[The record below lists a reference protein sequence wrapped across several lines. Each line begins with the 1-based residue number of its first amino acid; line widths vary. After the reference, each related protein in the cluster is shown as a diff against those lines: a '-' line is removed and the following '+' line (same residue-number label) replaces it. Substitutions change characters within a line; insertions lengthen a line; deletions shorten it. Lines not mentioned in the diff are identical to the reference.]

1 MSIRSIYLVRPVT
14 GGIFR
19 GQAAYRKEREF
30 DMGMNGLQDVDIK
43 GEKEKEAAQAK
54 AAEAVQ
60 AEAKILFEKKYDC
73 PVCASAFTSKTVR
86 SGKTRLLGT
95 DVDLRARY
103 EGIDMNKYD
112 VVMCPKCGYAALSR
126 FFSELTKSQAA
137 LIREKLGKSVKVPVY
152 NDPIYTYPEA
162 RKRYTLA
169 LADAMVK
176 RAKAGEIAYIC
187 LKSGWLA
194 RSYRES
200 LQEDM
205 TGTPDQI
212 AELEKQEDEYMSKAY
227 KGFIE
232 ARQTEDYPIC
242 GMDETTLD
250 YLLAALAVRYKEF
263 DVASRLVATVISS
276 PSASPR
282 MKDKARDLKE
292 EILVALKKN
301 Q

>member
-1 MSIRSIYLVRPVT
+1 
-14 GGIFR
+14 
-19 GQAAYRKEREF
+19 
-30 DMGMNGLQDVDIK
+30 MGTVSELNVN
-43 GEKEKEAAQAK
+43 GEKEREAAQAK
-54 AAEAVQ
+54 AAAAVQ
-60 AEAKILFEKKYDC
+60 AEEKILFEKKYDC
-73 PVCASAFTSKTVR
+73 PVCASAFTSKAVR

-95 DVDLRARY
+95 DPDLRARY

-126 FFSELTKSQAA
+126 FFSNLTKVQQS
-137 LIREKLGKSVKVPVY
+137 LVREKFGEGINIPVY

-162 RKRYTLA
+162 RKRYALA
-169 LADAMVK
+169 LANAMVK
-176 RAKAGEIAYIC
+176 RASAGEMAYIC

-205 TGTPDQI
+205 TGTPQQI
-212 AELEKQEDEYMSKAY
+212 AELMKQEEEYMSKAY

-232 ARQTEDYPIC
+232 AKQSEEYPIC

-250 YLLAALAVRYKEF
+250 YLLAALAVRFKEF
-263 DVASRLVATVISS
+263 DVAGRLVANVISS

-292 EILVALKKN
+292 EILVGLKKKE
-301 Q
+301 

>member
-1 MSIRSIYLVRPVT
+1 
-14 GGIFR
+14 
-19 GQAAYRKEREF
+19 
-30 DMGMNGLQDVDIK
+30 MGMSGLQDVDINK
-43 GEKEKEAAQAK
+43 EKEKEAAQAK
-54 AAEAVQ
+54 ADAAARAEAQ
-60 AEAKILFEKKYDC
+60 ILFEKKYDC
-73 PVCASAFTSKTVR
+73 PVCASAFTSKAVR

-126 FFSELTKSQAA
+126 FFSDLTKVQAG
-137 LIREKLGKSVKVPVY
+137 LIREKLGGTIKVPVY

-169 LADAMVK
+169 LANAAVK
-176 RAKAGEIAYIC
+176 RAKAGEMAYIY

-200 LQEDM
+200 MQEYM
-205 TGTPDQI
+205 TGTPEQI
-212 AELEKQEDEYMSKAY
+212 AEMDKQEDECMSKAY
-227 KGFIE
+227 KGFVE

-242 GMDETTLD
+242 GMDEPTLD
-250 YLLAALAVRYKEF
+250 YLLAALAVRFKEF
-263 DVASRLVATVISS
+263 DTASRLVTTVISS
-276 PSASPR
+276 ASASPR

-292 EILVALKKN
+292 EILVGLKKN
-301 Q
+301 E

>member
-1 MSIRSIYLVRPVT
+1 
-14 GGIFR
+14 
-19 GQAAYRKEREF
+19 
-30 DMGMNGLQDVDIK
+30 MGMTSGLGSEQNVNVNGEN
-43 GEKEKEAAQAK
+43 EKESAQAK
-54 AAEAVQ
+54 AAAAME

-73 PVCASAFTSKTVR
+73 PVCASAFTSKAVR

-95 DVDLRARY
+95 DADLRARY

-126 FFSELTKSQAA
+126 FFSDLTKVQAE
-137 LIREKLGKSVKVPVY
+137 LIREKLIKTIKVPVY

-169 LADAMVK
+169 LASAMVK
-176 RAKAGEIAYIC
+176 RAKASEMAYTC

-200 LQEDM
+200 LQEDA
-205 TGTPDQI
+205 TGTPEQI
-212 AELEKQEDEYMSKAY
+212 AELDKQEEEFISKAY

-232 ARQTEDYPIC
+232 ARQTEEYPIC
-242 GMDETTLD
+242 GMDEPTLD
-250 YLLAALAVRYKEF
+250 YLLAALAVRFKEF
-263 DVASRLVATVISS
+263 DVASRLVASVISS
-276 PSASPR
+276 SLASPR

-292 EILVALKKN
+292 EVLVGLKKN
-301 Q
+301 G